1 MRFDVPEGTQ
11 IDNILKGCATD
22 PTTMSFSA
30 QRTEDLL
37 NAFRK
42 ISDAL
47 NVLKQFHRG
56 PRIVFDK
63 KDRHFAVGGAIQPLQ
78 PTCNN

>member
-1 MRFDVPEGTQ
+1 MPLVFFYEQLGLDLPPVAFIEGSTMPEPQRHLLVHASDMTPRLRQ
-11 IDNILKGCATD
+11 HHGCA
-22 PTTMSFSA
+22 PLLRVVSA

-47 NVLKQFHRG
+47 NVLKLVQ
-56 PRIVFDK
+56 
-63 KDRHFAVGGAIQPLQ
+63 
-78 PTCNN
+78 